1 MQVNILKSKIL
12 IIITAILLL
21 ACVYPNF
28 GQVPSMRRFSLK
40 EGMPQSEIPSL
51 FQDSRGLIWMATRG
65 GGFVQYD
72 GNQLQSIKLAG
83 DPNHQFISDIN
94 ELPDGQLIVG
104 GTYGGV
110 SLFNGQKIQDIP
122 WASQSQELQKV
133 LPSGKEI
140 YFFTD
145 RTILKTKIP
154 SDTSLP
160 VFEAKKPW
168 GLISQ
173 VVEIAARWLVVAA
186 DSGLMIYDA
195 SLPARSLFLPQS
207 NDPRKRKFVGMQ
219 PTGPNELTLISHKG
233 ELAILDFSSGW
244 PIFSQNPP
252 PIPVS
257 LEHSETL
264 QCAVF
269 GVGKQ
274 VKWVATSRGRIIAPG
289 DQSIDL
295 RLMNDGITPSISCL
309 LLDRNENLWIGTEG
323 GGVLMKNKSMV
334 LNFNNFPH
342 LHTNYLKAT
351 FRSENGRI
359 MAGGTKTGLI
369 VLARGKQEI
378 EEKVYLT
385 GQSIFS
391 IGETRSAIFVGTDKA
406 LLVLHPEN
414 FKVQQSYPTRAKV
427 IVIKPLASGDVLVG
441 TYGNGAFLLT
451 AGGQW
456 KRINE
461 PGSHPQFVYGF
472 EQESE
477 GLFLIP
483 SNSGLWRM
491 HTQNQVMQKVP
502 VPDTISN
509 VFFSVTKD
517 AYGTIWFS
525 IADGLAGYREG
536 QWTKISTQQGI
547 SSLLIYTL
555 NADAFGHIWVGTN
568 AGLDRITVNKNGQLL
583 SIKNFGPA
591 DGYEGYEA
599 NMRASFLSGNA
610 LLIGTIEGLFQVPVG
625 KTNLDPL
632 PPKPTITSV
641 AISQGN
647 GKWTDNEWN
656 NPSSWF
662 PVPAM
667 GALIPGA
674 EKGISFS
681 FRAINPGLPQKLLY
695 SFMLE
700 GHSTQWSEPG
710 ADTRAIFGDLKGKEF
725 TFWVKTTYDGK
736 SFSIPEKFTFM
747 VHQPWFQ
754 EAPFVAFA
762 SLRILGLISILFLGI
777 YRNVKRNSL
786 IRSQTVTPERL
797 SQILLLLAVLFH
809 PISYFLSPLSQ
820 AGHFFA
826 RMVFI
831 ANISAVSLFL
841 LLTFISREFR
851 RKSFLFLQITFILF
865 IASKAYSVFITA
877 LDPYY
882 VVSYLFVSVLGYL
895 VLSRF
900 WEIILF
906 GILEVGF
913 SLVCYGSIVHPHYH
927 PLLFIASNL
936 LVFILLMLTLLKKKK
951 QDTRLEFSNTVVNT
965 GPVLVLGFNNNGTLV
980 FSSGN
985 ALDLLGFH
993 EYEITGKLWWSEAV
1007 QEIEEIEKLK
1017 NRLAYGDKSPVQ
1029 VRLKKKNGSHCLYKF
1044 SFRPLNEHITLLLGQ
1059 DITEAQALENKFEH
1073 LVENAPDCIYQT
1085 DFYGKIV
1092 YANPQTAFLL
1102 GVSQKDLVGRM
1113 FYEFIREDKRQEVLD
1128 FYTRQFRENIAS
1140 TYSEY
1145 PMVTTAGH
1153 VRWLGFQVVMLN
1165 RTAEQ
1170 NIEGYIAI
1178 GRDITE
1184 RLEAEQLIQHQH
1196 KNITDSLSYASRIK
1210 QALLPDE
1217 RALKETFKEAACIN
1231 QPKDIIGGDF
1241 FWISRSGKKQVFVLG
1256 DCTGHGVPGAFMT
1269 TIAVGLLRQIIREDV
1284 SRSCED
1290 VLSIFNKTLTKLL
1303 TTNGKNDGND
1313 FVEMAVCFIDEEQ
1326 QRMHY
1331 ISSGIGL
1338 HLLRNGRLE
1347 SFHNGS
1353 RGLNFQVDY
1362 KGQAQI
1368 IEIQPNDVFYLFTDG
1383 LFDQI
1388 GGEKKKR
1395 FTRQRLLD
1403 LIQQQSFN
1411 NLDEGVSSIKKE
1423 LKSWQGDL
1431 PQIDDQ
1437 LLVAFR
1443 M

>member
-1 MQVNILKSKIL
+1 M
-12 IIITAILLL
+12 AIVWLVCL
-21 ACVYPNF
+21 YPVF

-40 EGMPQSEIPSL
+40 EGMPQSEIPAL

-65 GGFVQYD
+65 GGLVQFD
-72 GNQLQSIKLAG
+72 GYQLQTIKLHG

-110 SLFNGQKIQDIP
+110 SLFNGQKIKDIP
-122 WASQSQELQKV
+122 WVSQSQELQKV
-133 LPSGKEI
+133 LPSGKET

-145 RTILKTKIP
+145 RTILKTKILA
-154 SDTSLP
+154 DTSLP

-168 GLISQ
+168 GLVSQ
-173 VVEIAARWLVVAA
+173 VVEIASRWLVVAA

-195 SLPARSLFLPQS
+195 TLPARSLFLPQS
-207 NDPRKRKFVGMQ
+207 NDPLKRKFVGMQ
-219 PTGPNELTLISHKG
+219 LTGPKELTLISHKG
-233 ELAILDFSSGW
+233 ELATMDFSSGW
-244 PIFSQNPP
+244 AIFSSNQL
-252 PIPVS
+252 PIPLS
-257 LEHSETL
+257 LEPNENL
-264 QCAVF
+264 ECAVF

-289 DQSIDL
+289 DQTIDL
-295 RLMNDGITPSISCL
+295 RLMNEGISPSISCL
-309 LLDRNENLWIGTEG
+309 LLDKNENLWIGTEG

-342 LHTNYLKAT
+342 LHTNYLKAI
-351 FRSENGRI
+351 FQSGDGNI

-369 VLARGKQEI
+369 VLQKGKLGM
-378 EEKVYLT
+378 EEKVYLP
-385 GQSIFS
+385 GHSIFS
-391 IGETRSAIFVGTDKA
+391 IAESNSAIFVGTEKG
-406 LLVLHPEN
+406 LMILHPEK
-414 FKVQQSYPTRAKV
+414 FIVQQTFPTRAKV
-427 IVIKPLASGDVLVG
+427 IVINPLLSGDVLVG
-441 TYGNGAFLLT
+441 TYGDGAYLLT
-451 AGGQW
+451 ANGQW
-456 KRINE
+456 KRVNE
-461 PGSHPQFVYGF
+461 PGSHPQYVYGF
-472 EQESE
+472 EPESE

-483 SNSGLWRM
+483 SNSGLWRF
-491 HTQNQVMQKVP
+491 HSHNKVMQKVP

-509 VFFSVTKD
+509 VFFAVTKD
-517 AYGTIWFS
+517 PYGTIWFS
-525 IADGLAGYREG
+525 IADGLAGYRAG

-555 NADAFGHIWVGTN
+555 NADAFGNLWVGTN
-568 AGLDRITVNKNGQLL
+568 AGLDRITVDRNGKLL

-599 NMRASFLSGNA
+599 NMRASFLTGNA

-632 PPKPTITSV
+632 PPKPIITSV
-641 AISQGN
+641 AIQQGN
-647 GKWTDNEWN
+647 GKWTDAEWN
-656 NPSSWF
+656 NPTNWF
-662 PVPAM
+662 PVPPV
-667 GALIPGA
+667 GSLIPGA

-681 FRAINPGLPQKLLY
+681 FQAINPGLPQKLLY

-700 GHSTQWSEPG
+700 GHTSSQWSEPG
-710 ADTRAIFGDLKGKEF
+710 SDHRAIFGALKGKEF

-736 SFSIPEKFTFM
+736 SFSIPEKFSFSID
-747 VHQPWFQ
+747 QPWYQ

-762 SLRILGLISILFLGI
+762 SLLILGIISLLFLGF
-777 YRNVKRNSL
+777 YKNVKRDSL
-786 IRSQTVTPERL
+786 IKNPSVTPERL
-797 SQILLLLAVLFH
+797 SQILLLLAALFH
-809 PISYFLSPLSQ
+809 PISYFLSPLAE

-826 RMVFI
+826 RLVFI
-831 ANISAVSLFL
+831 VNISAVLLFL
-841 LLTFISREFR
+841 LLTLISREFR
-851 RKSFLFLQITFILF
+851 RKSFLFLQITFVLF
-865 IASKAYSVFITA
+865 IASKAYSVFISA
-877 LDPYY
+877 LDPYF

-906 GILEVGF
+906 GILQVGF
-913 SLVCYGSIVHPHYH
+913 SLICYGFIAHPLYH

-985 ALDLLGFH
+985 VFDLLGFH
-993 EYEITGKLWWSEAV
+993 ESEVNGKLWWTDVV
-1007 QEIEEIEKLK
+1007 QEDAEIEKLIS
-1017 NRLAYGDKSPVQ
+1017 RLSSSDNSPVQ
-1029 VRLKKKNGSHCLYKF
+1029 VRLKKKNGNHCLYKF

-1153 VRWLGFQVVMLN
+1153 IRWLGFQVVMLN

-1217 RALKETFKEAACIN
+1217 QALKEAFPEAACIN

-1241 FWISRSGKKQVFVLG
+1241 FWMSRSGKKQIFVLG

-1269 TIAVGLLRQIIREDV
+1269 TIAVGLLRQIIREDF

-1303 TTNGKNDGND
+1303 TTNGQNDRND
-1313 FVEMAVCFIDEEQ
+1313 FVELAVCFIDEEQ
-1326 QRMHY
+1326 RRMHF

-1338 HLLRNGRLE
+1338 HLLRNGQLA

-1368 IEIQPNDVFYLFTDG
+1368 IEIQPNDTFYLFTDG

-1403 LIQQQSFN
+1403 LIQRQSPN
-1411 NLDEGVSSIKKE
+1411 GLDKGVATIRQE
-1423 LKSWQGDL
+1423 LKAWQGDL

-1443 M
+1443 L